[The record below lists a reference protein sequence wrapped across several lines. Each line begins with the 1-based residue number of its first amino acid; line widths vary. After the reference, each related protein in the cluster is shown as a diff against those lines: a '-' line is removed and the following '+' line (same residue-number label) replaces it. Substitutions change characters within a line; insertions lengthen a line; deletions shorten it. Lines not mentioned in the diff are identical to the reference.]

1 MFVQMKCGTNKSWQ
15 IVARVRIEIR
25 ACFFQSWINVWKS
38 QYRLS
43 FHEYHRANCTC
54 WYSGLPCNWWLIDVS
69 WFTTQK
75 RCSYFSLNRFDPS
88 ASDSALLTI
97 VRLYELSRCALTHC
111 VCVCVGVKKSELELV
126 RYNELK
132 AKKSLLEEHLQ
143 IKLEQ
148 LYNLCLQE
156 AVSIRSSP
164 YSVAF
169 SGCIT
174 QS

>member
-1 MFVQMKCGTNKSWQ
+1 VC
-15 IVARVRIEIR
+15 A
-25 ACFFQSWINVWKS
+25 
-38 QYRLS
+38 
-43 FHEYHRANCTC
+43 
-54 WYSGLPCNWWLIDVS
+54 
-69 WFTTQK
+69 
-75 RCSYFSLNRFDPS
+75 DP
-88 ASDSALLTI
+88 L
-97 VRLYELSRCALTHC
+97 C

-126 RYNELK
+126 RYSELR

-156 AVSIRSSP
+156 AVSIHSRP

-169 SGCIT
+169 SGSIT